1 MAVRSMSAQHSAAHD
16 EPGLVIEM
24 HDIVKRFPGVVAL
37 DHVDFA
43 VRGGEIHALVGKNG
57 AGKST
62 LMHILTGIYPADAG
76 EIRVRGERIDTM
88 TTARSREAGIVLV
101 AQHAKF
107 VPALSI
113 AENLASGAL
122 PTTRSGFV
130 DWKRL
135 NQSAADRL
143 GQFGLDIDVRR
154 RMEAVSIAERQM
166 IEIARALFAE
176 ASVIILDEPTAPLPK
191 HEVRL
196 LFEFV
201 RRQREQGA
209 SFIYISHYLE
219 EVFALTDRVTVLRNG
234 QHIGVFPTSALT
246 QGNLVRLIS
255 GSDVERFRRP
265 AREHVGAP
273 VLHIEGLTRP
283 GAYKDIDLTLHE
295 GEVVGLTGLE
305 GSGNGALARGL
316 FAMEPLGVGSVT
328 LDGKRYVAKQPAAAL
343 AQGVAYLPRDRHG
356 LGIIGIASV
365 RDNISLTV
373 LDRLRDRLGFTS
385 SRRVSIMVERFIRAL
400 GIKTPSQSQ
409 PVEFLSGGNQQKVV
423 VAKLVA
429 TEPRVLLLDEP
440 TQGVDVQAK
449 VEILRI
455 VDELTT
461 RGVSVAIVS
470 DELNELIDVCDRILV
485 FYRGRIVREF
495 RKGDAA
501 MTPEHI
507 LNAIEGGTEVADDAV
522 A

>member
-1 MAVRSMSAQHSAAHD
+1 MEMMHIATQD
-16 EPGLVIEM
+16 EPNLVIEM
-24 HDIVKRFPGVVAL
+24 RDIVKRFPGVVAL
-37 DHVDFA
+37 DHVDFS
-43 VRGGEIHALVGKNG
+43 VRSGEIHALVGKNG

-62 LMHILTGIYPADAG
+62 LMHILTGIYPADSG
-76 EIRVRGERIDTM
+76 EIFVRGERIDGM
-88 TTARSREAGIVLV
+88 TTARSREAGIALV

-122 PTTRSGFV
+122 PTSRSGFV

-135 NQSAADRL
+135 NAEAAERL
-143 GQFGLDIDVRR
+143 GRFGLDIDVRR
-154 RMEAVSIAERQM
+154 RMEAVSVAERQM
-166 IEIARALFAE
+166 IEIARALFAD
-176 ASVIILDEPTAPLPK
+176 ASVIVLDEPTAPLPK

-201 RRQREQGA
+201 RRQRERGA

-219 EVFALTDRVTVLRNG
+219 EVFALTDRVSVLRNG
-234 QHIGVFPTSALT
+234 QNVGVFATPDLS
-246 QGNLVRLIS
+246 QGDLVRLIS

-265 AREHVGAP
+265 ARDRVGGP
-273 VLHIEGLTRP
+273 VLRIAGLTRM
-283 GAYKDIDLTLHE
+283 GVYEDITLTMHE
-295 GEVVGLTGLE
+295 GEVIGLTGLE
-305 GSGNGALARGL
+305 GSGNAALARGL
-316 FAMEPLGVGSVT
+316 FALEPLGSGEVT
-328 LDGKRYVAKQPAAAL
+328 IDGKRFAAARPAAAL
-343 AQGVAYLPRDRHG
+343 ARGVAYLPRDRHG
-356 LGIIGIASV
+356 LGIIGIRSV
-365 RDNISLTV
+365 RDNISLSI
-373 LDRLRDRLGFTS
+373 LDRLRNALGFIS
-385 SRRVSIMVERFIRAL
+385 APKVSGVVVRYIRAL
-400 GIKTPSQSQ
+400 GIKTPSQTQ

-461 RGVSVAIVS
+461 RGVAVAIIS
-470 DELNELIDVCDRILV
+470 DELTELVDMCDRILV

-501 MTPEHI
+501 MTPEQI
-507 LNAIEGGTEVADDAV
+507 LNAIEGGTEGADDAV

>member
-1 MAVRSMSAQHSAAHD
+1 MAERPPEDSSATN
-16 EPGLVIEM
+16 LVIEM
-24 HDIVKRFPGVVAL
+24 QGIVKRFPGDLAL
-37 DHVDFA
+37 DEVDFS
-43 VRGGEIHALVGKNG
+43 VRSGEIHALVGKNG

-62 LMHILTGIYPADAG
+62 LMHILTGLYPADAG
-76 EIRVRGERIDTM
+76 SISVRGERIDSM
-88 TTARSREAGIVLV
+88 TTTRAREVGIALV

-122 PTTRSGFV
+122 PTSRSGFV

-135 NQSAADRL
+135 NDDATARL
-143 GQFGLDIDVRR
+143 AQFGLDVDVKRP
-154 RMEAVSIAERQM
+154 MEAVSVAERQM

-191 HEVRL
+191 YDVQL

-201 RRQREQGA
+201 RRQRGQGA

-234 QHIGVFPTSALT
+234 RNAGVFPTADLT
-246 QGNLVRLIS
+246 QPQLVRLIS
-255 GSDVERFRRP
+255 GTDVERFRRP
-265 AREHVGAP
+265 ARATDGAA
-273 VLHIEGLTRP
+273 VLQVSGLTRA
-283 GAYKDIDLTLHE
+283 GVYDDVRLSLHE

-316 FAMEPLGVGSVT
+316 FGLEPMGNGEVT
-328 LDGKRYVAKQPAAAL
+328 LDGEPYAARNPAAAL
-343 AQGVAYLPRDRHG
+343 ARGVAYLPRDRHG

-365 RDNISLTV
+365 RDNVSLSV
-373 LDRLRDRLGFTS
+373 LDRLRGAFGFLS
-385 SRRVSIMVERFIRAL
+385 SNKMTALVGRFIDVL
-400 GIKTPSQSQ
+400 GIKTPDQAQ

-455 VDELTT
+455 VDELTR
-461 RGVSVAIVS
+461 RGVAVAIVS
-470 DELNELIDVCDRILV
+470 DELNELIDISDRILV

-495 RKGDAA
+495 RKGEPG
-501 MTPEHI
+501 MTPAGV
-507 LNAIEGGTEVADDAV
+507 LSAIEGATESVDDAV

>member
-1 MAVRSMSAQHSAAHD
+1 MELERPPAAPDSSASI
-16 EPGLVIEM
+16 VEM
-24 HDIVKRFPGVVAL
+24 RKITKRFPGVLAL
-37 DHVDFA
+37 DQVDFSVA
-43 VRGGEIHALVGKNG
+43 PGEIHALVGKNG

-62 LMHILTGIYPADAG
+62 LMHILTGIYPADSG
-76 EIRVRGERIDTM
+76 EVFVRGQRIEAM
-88 TTARSREAGIVLV
+88 TPTRAREAGIALV

-113 AENLASGAL
+113 AENIFSGAL
-122 PTTRSGFV
+122 PTSRSGFV

-135 NQSAADRL
+135 YASAEERL
-143 GQFGLDIDVRR
+143 RQFGLNIDVRR
-154 RMEAVSIAERQM
+154 RMESVSVAERQM
-166 IEIARALFAE
+166 IEIARALFAD

-191 HEVRL
+191 HEVQL
-196 LFEFV
+196 LFDFV
-201 RRQREQGA
+201 RRQRDRGA

-234 QHIGVFPTSALT
+234 RDIGVFPTADLSQAA
-246 QGNLVRLIS
+246 LVRLIS
-255 GSDVERFRRP
+255 GADVERFRR
-265 AREHVGAP
+265 ASRAGVGQP
-273 VLHIEGLTRP
+273 VLAISALSRP
-283 GAYKDIDLTLHE
+283 GFYEDVNLTLHA

-316 FAMEPLGVGSVT
+316 FALEPLGTGE
-328 LDGKRYVAKQPAAAL
+328 VALGDRPFTARQPAEAL
-343 AQGVAYLPRDRHG
+343 AQGVAYLPRDRHH
-356 LGIIGIASV
+356 LGIVGMQSV
-365 RDNISLTV
+365 RANISLSV
-373 LDRLRDRLGFTS
+373 LDRLRTFLGFLSARKTTAL
-385 SRRVSIMVERFIRAL
+385 VERFIRAL
-400 GIKTPSQSQ
+400 GIKTPSQDQ

-455 VDELTT
+455 IDELTT
-461 RGVSVAIVS
+461 RGVAVAIVS
-470 DELNELIDVCDRILV
+470 DELNELIDMSDRILV

-495 RKGDAA
+495 HKGEPA
-501 MTPEHI
+501 MTAHQI
-507 LNAIEGGTEVADDAV
+507 LAAIEGGTEAANDAV